1 MEKAMNTGTNI
12 EGPSP
17 RQTLGFLIKLFQR
30 HGLGAKSKLG
40 QNFLIDLNL
49 LDLVARSGELTP
61 EDAVLEVG
69 TGTGSLTGRMAF
81 DAGCVTS
88 AEIDPGFAR
97 MAREMLGSNPK
108 VRLVEGDA
116 LQSKNTMNPE
126 LIAAW
131 KENAA
136 KHGCTR
142 LKLVANLPYAVA
154 VPVMTNLLID
164 GPVPER
170 MVGMVQWE
178 IAERMVATP
187 GHKEYASLAIICQA
201 LGDVTIV
208 RRIPPRSFFPPPKVD
223 SAIVQVDANPAK
235 RALVDKLA
243 TSTTAGPRRLRDFL
257 RDLYC
262 HRRKNLRGGLVA
274 MQGRD
279 LTKKQ
284 VDEGL
289 AKLGIP
295 GEVRA
300 EALDVATHLRLCE
313 LFG

>member
-1 MEKAMNTGTNI
+1 MSTETPFSPEA
-12 EGPSP
+12 PHP
-17 RQTLGFLIKLFQR
+17 RQTLGYLIKLFQR

-49 LDLVARSGELTP
+49 LDLVARSGELSP
-61 EDAVLEVG
+61 QDAVLEVG
-69 TGTGSLTGRMAF
+69 TGTGSLTGRMALE
-81 DAGCVTS
+81 AGCVTT

-97 MAREMLGSNPK
+97 MARELLGANPK

-116 LQSKNTMNPE
+116 LQNKNTMNPE
-126 LIAAW
+126 LIEAW
-131 KENAA
+131 KEHAA
-136 KHGCTR
+136 RHGCTR

-164 GPVPER
+164 GPVPDR

-178 IAERMVATP
+178 IAERMMAVP
-187 GHKEYASLAIICQA
+187 GTKQYASLAVICQA

-223 SAIVQVDANPAK
+223 SAIVQVVSNPEK

-243 TSTTAGPRRLRDFL
+243 TPTVPGPRRLRDFL

-279 LTKKQ
+279 LTKKF

-289 AKLGIP
+289 ARLGIP

-313 LFG
+313 VFG

>member
-1 MEKAMNTGTNI
+1 MEAAVNQELPN
-12 EGPSP
+12 P

-30 HGLGAKSKLG
+30 HNLGAKSKLG

-49 LDLVARSGELTP
+49 LDLVARSGDLTSQ
-61 EDAVLEVG
+61 DAVLEVG
-69 TGTGSLTGRMAF
+69 TGTGSLTGRMSY

-97 MAREMLGSNPK
+97 MARELLGKNPK
-108 VRLVEGDA
+108 VRLFEGDA
-116 LQSKNTMNPE
+116 LQNKNTMDPE

-136 KHGCTR
+136 NHGCTR
-142 LKLVANLPYAVA
+142 FKLVANLPYAVA

-178 IAERMVATP
+178 IAERMTASP
-187 GHKEYASLAIICQA
+187 GVKEYASLAIICQA
-201 LGDVTIV
+201 LADVSIV

-223 SAIVQVDANPAK
+223 SAIVQVDSNPTK

-243 TSTTAGPRRLRDFL
+243 TPTVSGPRRLREFL

-274 MQGRD
+274 MQGKE
-279 LTKKQ
+279 LTKKF
-284 VDEGL
+284 VDENL
-289 AKLGIP
+289 ALMGIP

-313 LFG
+313 VFG

>member
-1 MEKAMNTGTNI
+1 MGNPVNPEIPNA
-12 EGPSP
+12 
-17 RQTLGFLIKLFQR
+17 RQTLGYLIKLFQR
-30 HGLGAKSKLG
+30 HNLGAKSKLG

-49 LDLVARSGELTP
+49 LDLVVKAGDLTAQ
-61 EDAVLEVG
+61 DAVLEVG

-88 AEIDPGFAR
+88 VEIDPGFAR
-97 MAREMLGSNPK
+97 MAREILGANQK
-108 VRLVEGDA
+108 IRLVEADA
-116 LQSKNTMNPE
+116 LQNKNTMNPE
-126 LIAAW
+126 VIQAW
-131 KENAA
+131 QENAK

-154 VPVMTNLLID
+154 VPVMTNLLVD
-164 GPVPER
+164 GPVPVR
-170 MVGMVQWE
+170 MVGMVQLE
-178 IAERMVATP
+178 IAERMMAVP
-187 GHKEYASLAIICQA
+187 GTKEYASLAVICQS
-201 LGDVTIV
+201 LGNVSIV

-223 SAIVQVDANPAK
+223 SAIVQIDPDPEK
-235 RALVDKLA
+235 RALVEKLA
-243 TSTTAGPRRLRDFL
+243 TPKVTGPRRLREFL

-279 LTKKQ
+279 LTKKF

-289 AKLGIP
+289 EKLGIP
-295 GEVRA
+295 AEVRA

-313 LFG
+313 VFG